1 MVDCESTNIRKSYPV
16 AITSDDLGTTRHMY
30 SLEDTGKCNLSNQ
43 RKRVHDT
50 PKVSLKKKKLATLQA
65 MGIPETAKTPFQ
77 QDGSKKNAGTAKIK
91 NNIRPVS
98 RVNFRDF
105 SLIPVP

>member
-30 SLEDTGKCNLSNQ
+30 NLEDTGKCNLSNQ

-50 PKVSLKKKKLATLQA
+50 PKVSLKKKKI
-65 MGIPETAKTPFQ
+65 GHTA
-77 QDGSKKNAGTAKIK
+77 GYGYSRNSKNA
-91 NNIRPVS
+91 
-98 RVNFRDF
+98 
-105 SLIPVP
+105 IPAGWK

>member
-1 MVDCESTNIRKSYPV
+1 
-16 AITSDDLGTTRHMY
+16 
-30 SLEDTGKCNLSNQ
+30 
-43 RKRVHDT
+43 
-50 PKVSLKKKKLATLQA
+50 